1 MSMAGSRWLLHEG
14 CRDTVTPGQLAF
26 WNGGYDLSEGRSER
40 RVITLSLSSIQWY
53 PEVRHH
59 CPNTPI
65 ILVGTKLD
73 LRDDKDTIEK
83 LKEKKLTPI
92 TYPQGLAMAKEIGM
106 SRCVLV
112 FALRA
117 LSFS

>member
-1 MSMAGSRWLLHEG
+1 MSSFL
-14 CRDTVTPGQLAF
+14 
-26 WNGGYDLSEGRSER
+26 
-40 RVITLSLSSIQWY
+40 QWY

-92 TYPQGLAMAKEIGM
+92 IYPQGLAMAKEI
-106 SRCVLV
+106 SQ
-112 FALRA
+112 
-117 LSFS
+117 LSLHMYNLESWPFC

>member
-1 MSMAGSRWLLHEG
+1 MHLHSVSSFYLIIMHAN
-14 CRDTVTPGQLAF
+14 TSVL
-26 WNGGYDLSEGRSER
+26 
-40 RVITLSLSSIQWY
+40 TLQWY

-83 LKEKKLTPI
+83 LKEKKLSPI
-92 TYPQGLAMAKEIGM
+92 IYPQGLAMAKEI
-106 SRCVLV
+106 SQ
-112 FALRA
+112 F
-117 LSFS
+117 